1 MKKLLAATFVALL
14 MVGCGESSQ
23 LSEGVDMTG
32 TAPKKD
38 ALETAVDWSK
48 LQDRSGVK
56 YLPNEDTPFTGRAE
70 SFYENGQKRS
80 ENNYKDGIYDGVS
93 TDWYENGQKQ
103 REINF
108 KDRKQDGLWT
118 YWYENG
124 QKLEE
129 VNYEDGKPNGLIT
142 RWYEKGQKKEEGNL
156 KDGKYD
162 GLRTWWYEN
171 GQKKEERN
179 LKDRVSTDWY
189 ENGQKQRERSFKD
202 GKLISTFVWKP
213 NGENC
218 PVTQIDEDGNG
229 VVVWYNDDGKKKEKI
244 NFKNGKEDGLQESWY
259 ANGQKGQESSYKDGK
274 LMSVVAWKPNGEKCP
289 VTNMKHGNGIVIW
302 YNEDGK
308 GRSRATFRGGEA
320 VDFQTV
326 PKE

>member
-1 MKKLLAATFVALL
+1 MRKLLAAMFIALL
-14 MVGCGESSQ
+14 MVGCGEPD
-23 LSEGVDMTG
+23 LSDPEVLENV
-32 TAPKKD
+32 TAD
-38 ALETAVDWSK
+38 AVDDSK
-48 LQDRSGVK
+48 LQYRNGVT
-56 YLPNEDTPFTGRAE
+56 YLSDEDIPFTGRSE
-70 SFYENGQKRS
+70 RFYESGQKRS

-218 PVTQIDEDGNG
+218 PVTNLRDGNG
-229 VVVWYNDDGKKKEKI
+229 LEVGYYE
-244 NFKNGKEDGLQESWY
+244 
-259 ANGQKGQESSYKDGK
+259 NGQKMQQLSFKHGINDGLHTSWYKNGHKMEESYWKKDK
-274 LMSVVAWKPNGEKCP
+274 IMSALHWKPNGEKCS
-289 VTNMKHGNGIVIW
+289 VTNLKGGNGVLVW
-302 YNEDGK
+302 YKEDGEEQA
-308 GRSRATFRGGEA
+308 RATYKGGEP
-320 VDFQTV
+320 VGYQHQ
-326 PKE
+326 PIPNP